1 VPKLSIVIPTRAR
14 ADTLRHALRTALD
27 QSFTDIEVIV
37 HESGADPATA
47 NVIDEV
53 DDPRVRFYRSERPVR
68 MCENWEMALDHV
80 RGDYVFYMG
89 DDDGIFPDACEI
101 AAWFFSSQD
110 VEILSWT
117 FPLFYWPT
125 FPAADLR
132 NRMIGTTKTKLEFTT
147 KEPRHILPLIYRFRE
162 HYSRLPMVYNSFVSR
177 RLIERI
183 RRQRGRYFIGSSPDI
198 VSGVTNACFVDRYAT
213 CSRPLS
219 LAGLS
224 HNSTGVRSSLSGD
237 PETRRK
243 SDDAAF
249 GEFIVHPT
257 MVRSPNITLV
267 VGNEL
272 LIVRDAIFPDEPPK
286 LGYREM
292 LWEAA
297 QSLNATPT
305 QYAEV
310 KGHIRAIALKNGIA
324 FESLPIPEPE
334 GTPAAGPS
342 KSCSGVLPSG
352 KDTISFD
359 IDGDSHQIATV
370 ADAVKHLAGHLPSK
384 GAVVDIAPAEAPRK
398 LAPEHDKPAVADVSS
413 NGTGS
418 SFLGTGW
425 CIPEYWGVWTFGE
438 FAQLSLAFGER
449 PAGGLLVRLEGRA
462 AAFPAHPQIRF
473 TVFCDGRF
481 VGSKIARLGVPFEAI
496 ELDPIDSAMLDRT
509 NTLHLTVEIDRPMR
523 PIEHG
528 MGADTRPIGFG
539 LERIVVS
546 ALPTKG
552 MLSTSAAKLRQ
563 LVGWN

>member
-1 VPKLSIVIPTRAR
+1 M
-14 ADTLRHALRTALD
+14 
-27 QSFTDIEVIV
+27 DIEVIV

-47 NVIDEV
+47 DVLSQV

-101 AAWFFSSQD
+101 AAWFFSSKD

-125 FPAADLR
+125 FPGADLR

-147 KEPRHILPLIYRFRE
+147 KESRHILPLVYRFRE

-183 RRQRGRYFIGSSPDI
+183 RRQRGRYFIGSSPDV
-198 VSGVTNACFVDRYAT
+198 VSGVTNACSVAHYAT

-224 HNSTGVRSSLSGD
+224 HNSTGVRSALSGD

-257 MVRSPNITLV
+257 MVRSQNITLV

-272 LIVRDAIFPDEPPK
+272 LIVRDAMFPGEPPQ
-286 LGYREM
+286 LGYLEM

-305 QYAEV
+305 QYEEV
-310 KGHIRAIALKNGIA
+310 KEHIRAIALRNGVA
-324 FESLPIPEPE
+324 FENLPIPEPQ
-334 GTPAAGPS
+334 GVQPGAPS
-342 KSCSGVLPSG
+342 KNCSGVLPCG

-359 IDGDSHQIATV
+359 IDGDHQKIATV
-370 ADAVKHLAGHLPSK
+370 ADAVRHLAGHLPPK
-384 GAVVDIAPAEAPRK
+384 GNVVDIAPAETPRNFS
-398 LAPEHDKPAVADVSS
+398 ADQDKPDVVDVSS

-425 CIPEYWGVWTFGE
+425 CIPEYWGVWTFGQS
-438 FAQLSLAFGER
+438 AQLSLAFDRR
-449 PAGGLLVRLEGRA
+449 PAGNLRVRLEGRA
-462 AAFPAHPQIRF
+462 AAFPVYPQIRF
-473 TVFCDGRF
+473 TVRCGGR
-481 VGSKIARLGVPFEAI
+481 VVSRKTANHGVPFDAI
-496 ELDPIDSAMLDRT
+496 ELDPIDGAMLDHP
-509 NTLHLTVEIDRPMR
+509 NTLHLTIEIDRPMR

-546 ALPTKG
+546 TQPIKG